1 MVRSLNISNL
11 DSLFNKHRF
20 AYFELLRKLIR
31 EGEVSIL
38 EKHPKEDLEVRVQLF
53 ADGDLTVY
61 ISNPGGQFD
70 DQVYDFLVRSYK
82 KVYKKIKSLEAL
94 RRDIERIFS
103 LLATGIT
110 SALYVQ
116 FGDANI
122 EEIIGLLGSGFVFPE
137 VKGWV
142 MKAYRW
148 VASKWI

>member
-11 DSLFNKHRF
+11 DNLFNKHRF
-20 AYFELLRKLIR
+20 AYFGILRKLITD
-31 EGEVSIL
+31 GEFSIY
-38 EKHPKEDLEVRVQLF
+38 EKHPKEDLAVKIQLF

-82 KVYKKIKSLEAL
+82 KVHKKIKSLDAL

-110 SALYVQ
+110 SALYIH

-137 VKGWV
+137 VKGLV
-142 MKAYRW
+142 IKAYRW
-148 VASKWI
+148 VKEKLS